1 MTDSSP
7 TLPAYDGPGAMG
19 HRRRSLSADY
29 IKNENAG
36 HVFVIHGD
44 LSKLACDA
52 WMLPTD
58 DKLVLESSWCIK
70 DLVKPPESPPSG
82 WSNHGKRVLKVQDY
96 DTSISQP
103 WLVNVGGIKLPV
115 CDLCGEAGAIVHCL
129 DDKARLCAKC
139 DGSVHSANKIA
150 QRHQRRG
157 VDDLQWYVEGAL
169 LFLEAVAADVKGTT
183 PKNGRAKHLVALP
196 LVGTGKGGAFHS
208 AGGIV
213 VALIPELYAAANRL
227 EFDIALVTIRRSTF
241 AAIQLER
248 NRFAQEQRIWEEAL
262 GESLRSEA
270 HRLASLAREGKLVLF
285 LGSGV
290 SAGAG
295 LPTWRQLLLQL
306 AQVAQMPE
314 EEMALIDKMS
324 FLDSARVIE
333 MRLGGW
339 KNLSHAIATRVQVST
354 YSLLCGLLAGLPVHE
369 IVTTNYNQMFELSSR
384 GVGLNVSV
392 LPYYPIEN
400 CDRWI
405 LKMHGC
411 VTHPEDIVLTREHYM
426 RYQSTRSALSGIVQ
440 SLLITRHMLFVGFS
454 LQDDNFHRIADE
466 VRRSLRTIS
475 ETESAAASSS
485 SQTYTSGGHQEAPI
499 VANLASPGIGDSNRP
514 SESSSTAGLQLNYSA
529 SHSMRFGTQLYLISE
544 PVTEILWKQDL
555 NLVAMEK
562 RANSSPAQA
571 ARRLEVRLHTRGSF
585 WFYRF

>member
-1 MTDSSP
+1 MT
-7 TLPAYDGPGAMG
+7 
-19 HRRRSLSADY
+19 
-29 IKNENAG
+29 
-36 HVFVIHGD
+36 
-44 LSKLACDA
+44 
-52 WMLPTD
+52 
-58 DKLVLESSWCIK
+58 
-70 DLVKPPESPPSG
+70 
-82 WSNHGKRVLKVQDY
+82 
-96 DTSISQP
+96 
-103 WLVNVGGIKLPV
+103 
-115 CDLCGEAGAIVHCL
+115 
-129 DDKARLCAKC
+129 
-139 DGSVHSANKIA
+139 
-150 QRHQRRG
+150 
-157 VDDLQWYVEGAL
+157 L
-169 LFLEAVAADVKGTT
+169 LFEMK
-183 PKNGRAKHLVALP
+183 
-196 LVGTGKGGAFHS
+196 
-208 AGGIV
+208 
-213 VALIPELYAAANRL
+213 
-227 EFDIALVTIRRSTF
+227 DIALVTIRRSTF

-571 ARRLEVRLHTRGSF
+571 ARRLEIFVDYLLSLATTTTAFLLNPQYDGLLDDNQRSLRDSLESFVEKISEGARKAPEWAICEGFLSELGWKGGNREGSTTLEDF
-585 WFYRF
+585 AAENHGFCKSRA